1 MESVSNDGER
11 KPQPGAAEG
20 GNRERPDGAADGNTE
35 RAGQMEVKPGTEPTA
50 AQAQAV
56 PAEPPAVSAEHRALP
71 AETPAVSAETPGV
84 AAENQAVPAATQG
97 SPAETLAVPPETQAA
112 AAETQLV
119 AAGTQAVTGSGPA
132 QSSDERTWA
141 LVTHLSALAG
151 YAIPFGHV
159 FGPLLVWILKRE
171 TLPAVDE
178 HGKESLNFQLSC
190 TIYAIVSLI
199 LVVVGIGI
207 LLLLA
212 VAIFDLV
219 FIIIAAVKAY
229 NGEPYRYPLSIRF
242 IK

>member
-1 MESVSNDGER
+1 VAADTQSVAADTQSPAAD
-11 KPQPGAAEG
+11 PQPVAAEPQPMPA
-20 GNRERPDGAADGNTE
+20 E
-35 RAGQMEVKPGTEPTA
+35 
-50 AQAQAV
+50 AQAV
-56 PAEPPAVSAEHRALP
+56 PADTRAVP
-71 AETPAVSAETPGV
+71 AET
-84 AAENQAVPAATQG
+84 QAVA
-97 SPAETLAVPPETQAA
+97 
-112 AAETQLV
+112 
-119 AAGTQAVTGSGPA
+119 GSGTA

-141 LVTHLSALAG
+141 MVTHLSALAG

-190 TIYAIVSLI
+190 TIYAVVALV

-212 VAIFDLV
+212 VALFDLV

-229 NGEPYRYPLSIRF
+229 NGESYRYPLTIRF

>member
-1 MESVSNDGER
+1 MESVSSDGER
-11 KPQPGAAEG
+11 KPQPAEPGGA
-20 GNRERPDGAADGNTE
+20 NRELPDGVAAGNTE
-35 RAGQMEVKPGTEPTA
+35 RTGETEVKPATEAVAPEAQPVA
-50 AQAQAV
+50 AEPRPVAAETQAV
-56 PAEPPAVSAEHRALP
+56 PADTRV
-71 AETPAVSAETPGV
+71 
-84 AAENQAVPAATQG
+84 VPA
-97 SPAETLAVPPETQAA
+97 ETQAA
-112 AAETQLV
+112 V
-119 AAGTQAVTGSGPA
+119 GGGPA

-141 LVTHLSALAG
+141 MVTHLSALAG

-190 TIYAIVSLI
+190 TIYAVVSLI
-199 LVVVGIGI
+199 LIVVGIGI

-212 VAIFDLV
+212 VAVFDLV

-229 NGEPYRYPLSIRF
+229 NGESYRYPLTIRF